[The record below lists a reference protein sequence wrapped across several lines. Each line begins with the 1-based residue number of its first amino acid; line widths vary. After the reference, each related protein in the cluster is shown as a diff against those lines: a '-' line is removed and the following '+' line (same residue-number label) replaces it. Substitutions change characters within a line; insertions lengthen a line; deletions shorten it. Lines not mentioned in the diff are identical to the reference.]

1 MPKLSAVTSDDVVT
15 STDAAAGV
23 DDSGRRDRRRYL
35 TASGVALWG
44 AQFGQIAIPLAAVTT
59 LHAGTTGTSVLKTT
73 LTLPFVVL
81 GLPVGAWL
89 DRVRRRPVM
98 IRADLVRALALA
110 TVPAAHWA
118 GRLTMP
124 HLWAVVL
131 VVGVATVFFD
141 LGTQSYVKDLVPP
154 ARLAAVNG
162 RLATVTQTALVCGPP
177 LAGWAAGL
185 LSAPTVLAA
194 TAAGYAWSALWLS
207 RIRGAEHA
215 GGAERAVSAA
225 PPPRRRLR
233 HEIAEGARFVWGQP
247 VLRAVLLAG
256 CLVNVGVA
264 ATTTLLP
271 VLTLTTLHWTE
282 AELGLFLGTGGL
294 GGLAGALTAVPLTR
308 RLHAG
313 RAVLLIG
320 AAVAPLALTFPFL
333 GAPVPGW
340 LAAAGWALVMY
351 KVGFDSVVMM
361 TFRQQVTPPHLMGRV
376 NGTMRVLFTAAVALG
391 GATAGLGAAV
401 GTRWILTTAALALA
415 AVWIPIA
422 FSPVRAAAS
431 LDAAA

>member
-1 MPKLSAVTSDDVVT
+1 MTSEDVVT
-15 STDAAAGV
+15 AVA
-23 DDSGRRDRRRYL
+23 DDPERDRRRYL

-44 AQFGQIAIPLAAVTT
+44 AQFGQVAIPLTAVTL
-59 LHAGTTGTSVLKTT
+59 LHAGATGTAVLKTT

-98 IRADLVRALALA
+98 IRADVVRALALA
-110 TVPAAHWA
+110 TVPAAHWT
-118 GRLTMP
+118 GRLTMA

-154 ARLAAVNG
+154 ARLARMNG

-185 LSAPTVLAA
+185 LSAPAVLAA

-207 RIRGAEHA
+207 RIRGAEHPA
-215 GGAERAVSAA
+215 GGQG
-225 PPPRRRLR
+225 PPGTGPARRRLPY
-233 HEIAEGARFVWGQP
+233 EIAEGARFVWRQP

-264 ATTTLLP
+264 AAITLLP
-271 VLTLTTLHWTE
+271 VLTLTSLGWTE
-282 AELGLFLGTGGL
+282 AELGLFLGTGGI
-294 GGLAGALTAVPLTR
+294 GGLAGALTAVPLAR

-313 RAVLLIG
+313 RSVLLIG
-320 AAVAPLALTFPFL
+320 AAVGPLSLTLPLL
-333 GAPVPGW
+333 GAPAPGW
-340 LAAAGWALVMY
+340 LVATGWALVMY
-351 KVGFDSVVMM
+351 KVGFDSVVMT

-391 GATAGLGAAV
+391 GAAAALGAAV
-401 GTRWILTTAALALA
+401 GIRWVLAAAALALA
-415 AVWIPIA
+415 AVWVPIA
-422 FSPVRAAAS
+422 LSPLRSAAS
-431 LDAAA
+431 LDTLT